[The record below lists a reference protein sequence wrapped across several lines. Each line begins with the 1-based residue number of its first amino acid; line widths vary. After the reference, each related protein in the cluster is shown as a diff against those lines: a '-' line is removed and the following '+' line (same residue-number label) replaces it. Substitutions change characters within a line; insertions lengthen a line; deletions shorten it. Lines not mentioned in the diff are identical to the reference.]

1 MYRFPSLGIA
11 PGLGLILKMVR
22 NGNFETYATKVELKD
37 IADFECK
44 LPEDRGI
51 LVADATYR
59 RKEIDSRFLTIPVFH
74 QQQIN
79 FTDSIVNPSENLENV
94 TYRYAGGTIVM
105 KKIKLPAK
113 ENYNVFAN
121 LTQYSNGD
129 AYDRTGTVFIIPM
142 DKKNSF

>member
-1 MYRFPSLGIA
+1 MGIA

-105 KKIKLPAK
+105 KKLNCQQKKTIMCLPTLPNILMAMHTTVP
-113 ENYNVFAN
+113 ERFYNS
-121 LTQYSNGD
+121 YG
-129 AYDRTGTVFIIPM
+129 
-142 DKKNSF
+142 